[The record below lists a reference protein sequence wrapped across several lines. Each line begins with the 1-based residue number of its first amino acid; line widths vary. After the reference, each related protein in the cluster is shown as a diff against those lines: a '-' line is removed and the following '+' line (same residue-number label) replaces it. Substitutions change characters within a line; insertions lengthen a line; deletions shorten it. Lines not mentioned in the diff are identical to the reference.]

1 MQCAHTSPHMT
12 VHFQPKHMG
21 LVEDIKQ
28 ILRTSLSDH
37 PNFDMIATAF
47 NISGRTLRR
56 QLSEAGTSFQ
66 KLLDNQRRH
75 YAIDCLQ
82 NTHMS
87 TEDIAEALG
96 FSDVANFRHAF
107 KKWVGLSPAVYRQQF
122 QNTQNSISA

>member
-1 MQCAHTSPHMT
+1 MHYAHTSPHMT
-12 VHFQPKHMG
+12 VHFQPKHIG

-37 PNFDMIATAF
+37 PNFDMIASAF

-66 KLLDNQRRH
+66 KLLDNQRRQ

-82 NTHMS
+82 TTDMR

-122 QNTQNSISA
+122 QSTQAVMNA

>member
-1 MQCAHTSPHMT
+1 
-12 VHFQPKHMG
+12 MG

-28 ILRTSLSDH
+28 ILKASLFDH
-37 PNFDMIATAF
+37 PNFDMIADAF

-56 QLSEAGTSFQ
+56 QLCEAGTSFQ
-66 KLLDNQRRH
+66 KLLDNQRRQ
-75 YAIDCLQ
+75 YAIECLQ
-82 NTHMS
+82 NTSMS

-122 QNTQNSISA
+122 QFSIDTVSA